1 MTFEEEVLIHRNWSY
16 IYIALPES
24 KTDKILLGL
33 FNDISSII
41 TLKDGREVLE
51 IGKREASKKH
61 NLEILFRQ
69 AKYYYRSEWAARNR
83 INKRNIIQIGL
94 DLEGGPVVT
103 GDKFW
108 FEDGIAWCE
117 LRLGN
122 LEAIKMQVSKITPD
136 YIDGMRDS
144 DFISLFHSGF
154 LDNGERLLETC
165 TNKMKLTLH
174 LLNQEEGYC

>member
-1 MTFEEEVLIHRNWSY
+1 MTFEEEVLIHRNCPY
-16 IYIALPES
+16 LYIALPET
-24 KTDKILLGL
+24 KADKILMGL

-41 TLKDGREVLE
+41 TLKDGREFLE

-69 AKYYYRSEWAARNR
+69 VKYYYNSEWAARNR
-83 INKRNIIQIGL
+83 INKRYINQIGL
-94 DLEGGPVVT
+94 DLQELVVT

-108 FEDGIAWCE
+108 FEDGIAWGE

-122 LEAIKMQVSKITPD
+122 LEAMKIQVPKITPD
-136 YIDGMRDS
+136 YIDGMRDN

-154 LDNGERLLETC
+154 LDNGEKLLETC

>member
-1 MTFEEEVLIHRNWSY
+1 MTFEEEVLIHRNRSY

-41 TLKDGREVLE
+41 TLKDGREFLE
-51 IGKREASKKH
+51 IGKREASKNH

-69 AKYYYRSEWAARNR
+69 TKYYYRSEWAARNR
-83 INKRNIIQIGL
+83 VNKRNINQIGIEL
-94 DLEGGPVVT
+94 VELTVA

-108 FEDGIAWCE
+108 FDDGIAWCE

-144 DFISLFHSGF
+144 DFVSLFHSGF
-154 LDNGERLLETC
+154 LDNGGRLLETC